1 MFSRFLLVLAAKRER
16 SKFVMIFDKICNIFT
31 NSQLPDK
38 GTWHGILTRFILD
51 YSTVNSTSRED
62 VERQLEVFNNASNY
76 TATVRGLRLDEKY
89 VVEVRMCTRVGCGPK
104 SQPVYISSEIPSSEG
119 IFIYIYEYTFTVV
132 L

>member
-1 MFSRFLLVLAAKRER
+1 
-16 SKFVMIFDKICNIFT
+16 MIFDKICNIFT

-38 GTWHGILTRFILD
+38 RTWHGILTRFILD
-51 YSTVNSTSRED
+51 YSTVSSSRGED
-62 VERQLEVFNNASNY
+62 VESQLEVFNNASNY
-76 TATVRGLRLDEKY
+76 TATVRDLRLDEKY

-119 IFIYIYEYTFTVV
+119 IFIYIYEYTFTLV

>member
-1 MFSRFLLVLAAKRER
+1 M
-16 SKFVMIFDKICNIFT
+16 
-31 NSQLPDK
+31 
-38 GTWHGILTRFILD
+38 
-51 YSTVNSTSRED
+51 NSTSREED

-76 TATVRGLRLDEKY
+76 TATVRGLHLDEKY

>member
-1 MFSRFLLVLAAKRER
+1 M
-16 SKFVMIFDKICNIFT
+16 
-31 NSQLPDK
+31 
-38 GTWHGILTRFILD
+38 
-51 YSTVNSTSRED
+51 NSTSKED
-62 VERQLEVFNNASNY
+62 VESQLEVFNNASNY
-76 TATVRGLRLDEKY
+76 TATVRGLSLDEKY

>member
-1 MFSRFLLVLAAKRER
+1 
-16 SKFVMIFDKICNIFT
+16 MIFDKICNIFT

-51 YSTVNSTSRED
+51 YSTVNSSRGED
-62 VERQLEVFNNASNY
+62 VESQLEVFNNASNY
-76 TATVRGLRLDEKY
+76 TATVRDLRLDEKY
-89 VVEVRMCTRVGCGPK
+89 VVELRMCTRVGCGPK